1 VERYQ
6 KLAASGAVTTLEL
19 EEKQINLRSIE
30 TRIAELKDQLA
41 NTAIVSP
48 VSGVIDKDFFEE
60 GTLLTAGSP
69 VADIVDNKSLKMKV
83 NVTEKE
89 LLKLKKG
96 GKAVITTDTY
106 SDKTFT
112 GTIDVIAPK
121 GNDMYNYAVELKLDN
136 NADLRPG
143 MYATAA
149 FEANGGNGK
158 AIVINRKAIVGGMKD
173 PHVFVVRENKACKV
187 PVQVG
192 QVNADFVE
200 IVNGISA
207 NDIAVI
213 TGQINLRDGSEVSIL
228 NPDKQ

>member
-1 VERYQ
+1 M
-6 KLAASGAVTTLEL
+6 LS
-19 EEKQINLRSIE
+19 
-30 TRIAELKDQLA
+30 TRI
-41 NTAIVSP
+41 
-48 VSGVIDKDFFEE
+48 FFEE
-60 GTLLTAGSP
+60 GTLLTDGSP

-143 MYATAA
+143 MYATAT
-149 FEANGGNGK
+149 FEANGGNEK
-158 AIVINRKAIVGGMKD
+158 AIVINRKAIVGGVKA
-173 PHVFVVRENKACKV
+173 PHVFVIRDNKACKV
-187 PVQVG
+187 PVQLG
-192 QVNADFVE
+192 LVNSDFIE
-200 IVNGISA
+200 ITQGISM
-207 NDIAVI
+207 DDHVVI
-213 TGQINLRDGSEVSIL
+213 SGQINLRDGYEVSIL
-228 NPDKQ
+228 KS